1 MKLTIKKLKQLIK
14 EELQKES
21 TMHDG
26 PRAEP
31 ASDADAALRAVNTAD
46 VVIDG
51 VIKRLE
57 KGGAPGVFAVAASGP
72 LRDVVKRPVDGA
84 LIDNVIVPFRDYLY
98 SLEKLDKKVAAA
110 PDPKQALAD
119 AGDVNAKLLSQK
131 WGQLVSAMLGLDVAR
146 EWQKAKQSSRVVEG
160 KLTKAEK
167 TEKKKLKAKKK
178 LTKQDKDRLD
188 TIQHK

>member
-1 MKLTIKKLKQLIK
+1 MKLNIKKLKQLIK

-26 PRAEP
+26 PRPEP
-31 ASDADAALRAVNTAD
+31 ASDAAAARRAVDTAD

-57 KGGAPGVFAVAASGP
+57 KGVAPGVFAVAASGP
-72 LRDVVKRPVDGA
+72 LRDVVRRPDDDA

-98 SLEKLDKKVAAA
+98 SLEKLDKKVARA

-119 AGDVNAKLLSQK
+119 AARVNAKLLSQK
-131 WGQLVSAMLGLDVAR
+131 WGQLQTAMLGMEAATGVA
-146 EWQKAKQSSRVVEG
+146 EG
-160 KLTKAEK
+160 KLTNAEEK
-167 TEKKKLKAKKK
+167 LKNKPDNKLSPGEKKKKKA
-178 LTKQDKDRLD
+178 
-188 TIQHK
+188 IQHK